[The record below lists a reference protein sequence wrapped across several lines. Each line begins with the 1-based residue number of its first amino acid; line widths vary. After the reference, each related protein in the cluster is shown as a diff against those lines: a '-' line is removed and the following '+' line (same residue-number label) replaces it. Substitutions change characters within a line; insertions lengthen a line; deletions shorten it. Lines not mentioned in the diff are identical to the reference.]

1 MLRALTKT
9 VMFALLLT
17 ALSSTVSRAEV
28 KIYQYDGKLPFVQ
41 MMLNMMVAMGVLD
54 RIPGHLVYGNGPYG
68 YGSRSS
74 LSNPYLRALAMRGYP
89 VSGLTGN
96 SLYGRSPG
104 LNSPGFGSPWT
115 SSPWMSSPWTGS
127 GFPYGSGFGTPW
139 SGSWLDSDSVWGDSF
154 GWPDRY
160 GYLGGG
166 PYGYGPYGAVDNLD
180 RAVLWN
186 SPTWGVLPV
195 DELSMGDIP
204 EGSPWQSDD
213 LQAWANEPWSDADP
227 ADWSQPV
234 PGSQYG
240 SQYGSPSGSRP
251 GSRYG
256 QPARSPMASLPQ
268 QTQQAPQQPIVL
280 NNIITTGPASD
291 TASTPAGTPAQPDLS
306 VPRDA
311 SREVQS
317 PLAKLGAGASADK
330 RQDKRLAEPVSEK
343 SRLQASPLYKYSEQ
357 AQKYVLANPQDEQ
370 HYESQLQYKKVMPPA
385 MTKRKQKDDKLCITE
400 HCGLKKPDINGLWVS
415 QDGEMLGI
423 RSDRYLW
430 TDGVSR
436 YLTGR
441 MKVTNEYLLTNV
453 EGYDTIMRFKYKLA
467 NDYLLTMQED
477 GTIREFVRV
486 TDLNRSRQ
494 MYY

>member
-17 ALSSTVSRAEV
+17 ALSSTASRAEV

-68 YGSRSS
+68 YGNRSA

-96 SLYGRSPG
+96 SLYGRSLG
-104 LNSPGFGSPWT
+104 LGSSGPGSPWT
-115 SSPWMSSPWTGS
+115 SSPWMSSPWTSSPWTGS

-139 SGSWLDSDSVWGDSF
+139 SGSWLGSDSVWGDSF

-160 GYLGGG
+160 GYPGVG
-166 PYGYGPYGAVDNLD
+166 PYSYGPYGGVDNLD
-180 RAVLWN
+180 RAVLWS

-195 DELSMGDIP
+195 DELSMGDVP
-204 EGSPWQSDD
+204 EGSPWKSDD
-213 LQAWANEPWSDADP
+213 LQAWANEPWSDVDP

-240 SQYGSPSGSRP
+240 SQYGPQYGPPS
-251 GSRYG
+251 
-256 QPARSPMASLPQ
+256 RSPMASLPQ
-268 QTQQAPQQPIVL
+268 QTQQPPQQPIVL

-291 TASTPAGTPAQPDLS
+291 TASAPVGGPAQPDPS
-306 VPRDA
+306 VPQGTPRQV
-311 SREVQS
+311 RS
-317 PLAKLGAGASADK
+317 PLAKLGANAPADK
-330 RQDKRLAEPVSEK
+330 RQDIRRAEPASEK

-370 HYESQLQYKKVMPPA
+370 QYESQLQYKKVMPPSMA
-385 MTKRKQKDDKLCITE
+385 KRKPKDDKLCVTE
-400 HCGLKKPDINGLWVS
+400 HCGLKKPDIDGLWVS
-415 QDGEMLGI
+415 QDGEMLGV

-430 TDGVSR
+430 TDGISR

-441 MKVTNEYLLTNV
+441 IKVTNEYLLTNV

-467 NDYLLTMQED
+467 NDNLLTMQED

-486 TDLNRSRQ
+486 TDLNRSRH
-494 MYY
+494 MHY

>member
-17 ALSSTVSRAEV
+17 ALSSTASRAEV

-68 YGSRSS
+68 YGNRSS
-74 LSNPYLRALAMRGYP
+74 LNNPYLRALAMRGYP
-89 VSGLTGN
+89 VSGLTGS

-139 SGSWLDSDSVWGDSF
+139 SGSWLGSDSVWGDSF

-160 GYLGGG
+160 GYLGGD
-166 PYGYGPYGAVDNLD
+166 PYSYGPYGGVDNWD

-195 DELSMGDIP
+195 DELAMADVP
-204 EGSPWQSDD
+204 EGSPWKSDD
-213 LQAWANEPWSDADP
+213 LQAWANEPWSNVDQ
-227 ADWSQPV
+227 ADWSQPM
-234 PGSQYG
+234 SR
-240 SQYGSPSGSRP
+240 SSSRSPSGP
-251 GSRYG
+251 
-256 QPARSPMASLPQ
+256 PVTSLPQ
-268 QTQQAPQQPIVL
+268 PQQAPQQPPQQPIVL

-291 TASTPAGTPAQPDLS
+291 TASAPVGGPAQPDPS
-306 VPRDA
+306 VPQGTPRQV
-311 SREVQS
+311 RT
-317 PLAKLGAGASADK
+317 PLAKLGANAPADK
-330 RQDKRLAEPVSEK
+330 RQDIRRAEPASEK

-370 HYESQLQYKKVMPPA
+370 QYESQLQYRKVMPPSMA
-385 MTKRKQKDDKLCITE
+385 NRKRQDDKLCVTE

-441 MKVTNEYLLTNV
+441 IKLTNEYLLTNV

-467 NDYLLTMQED
+467 NDNLLTMQED

>member
-17 ALSSTVSRAEV
+17 AISSTVSRAEV

-68 YGSRSS
+68 YGNRSA

-104 LNSPGFGSPWT
+104 LNSPGFGSPWS

-166 PYGYGPYGAVDNLD
+166 PYGYGPYGGVDNLD
-180 RAVLWN
+180 RAALWN

-204 EGSPWQSDD
+204 EGSPWKSDD
-213 LQAWANEPWSDADP
+213 LRAWANEPWSDVDP

-234 PGSQYG
+234 SGASPGLRPGSP
-240 SQYGSPSGSRP
+240 YGSPSG
-251 GSRYG
+251 
-256 QPARSPMASLPQ
+256 SPMASLPQ
-268 QTQQAPQQPIVL
+268 VQQPAQQPIVL

-291 TASTPAGTPAQPDLS
+291 TASGPAGAAAQPAPS
-306 VPRDA
+306 VPQGAPRNAPRDA
-311 SREVQS
+311 PRDAPREVQS
-317 PLAKLGAGASADK
+317 PLAKLGATAPLDE
-330 RQDKRLAEPVSEK
+330 RRAESVSEK

-357 AQKYVLANPQDEQ
+357 AQKYVLANPQDEKQ
-370 HYESQLQYKKVMPPA
+370 YESQLQYKKVMPPSMA
-385 MTKRKQKDDKLCITE
+385 KRKPKDDKLCVTE
-400 HCGLKKPDINGLWVS
+400 HCGLKKPDIDGLWVS
-415 QDGEMLGI
+415 QDGEMLGV

-430 TDGVSR
+430 TDGISR

-441 MKVTNEYLLTNV
+441 IKVTNEYLLTNV

-467 NDYLLTMQED
+467 NDNLLTMQED

-486 TDLNRSRQ
+486 TDLSRSRQ
-494 MYY
+494 MNY